1 MRSTLPL
8 CSPAQSPDQT
18 RTLSTLP
25 QQTTPEPTRIP
36 TIRLISATP
45 SAVGSVQALGDPL
58 ASQSPSSSP
67 PAPLAPKQ
75 DTQAPRRRLVPKKSR
90 LGLLVSGKGSKTNGK
105 HDLSD
110 VVRRVGGSATTAS
123 VGKAGFE
130 IYVDPIP
137 QPHDGTDEVLMV
149 KKKKSRASLSA
160 LKWGALG
167 EVTNSAQTRDTTQTV
182 RLKNEDK
189 EKWWTIGRGR
199 KDSKDK
205 RAVEKDARMNAAGTL
220 TENSASRARFNSLDS
235 RPVLNATSKTAE
247 RSAQPR
253 SASASESPIQG
264 IDLLNDLPNV
274 VAPSYPAPE
283 DNPTPPLLAPPN
295 STTGSIAIRAMR
307 SMRSVARL
315 TSWTNGKPTEK
326 ENKSAILVPA
336 QKKDDESKR
345 TKTKGKRKFELG
357 RDQTVSRLSGSSS
370 EAGVSSGLHPQPST
384 TRKPGVLGLGFPSGF
399 RFGTVRSSSAGSS
412 DRISCSSAGDTPS
425 ESQGCS
431 SSTVSAASSLR
442 PRSTMSRISSSSS
455 SSVKWVE
462 DRLETVRVA
471 CRRERR
477 DGTQRDST
485 EARSRARV
493 TDVLLEKSSRPVL
506 SKSTS
511 PASLPALVVEEA
523 NGHSARECEP
533 GATPNKQTRVR
544 PASDQ
549 MIGMERLRGI
559 RGVGEGTLSAL
570 DAATN
575 ELASLISR
583 LDLEATPGTPRG
595 TLRLSPSFTTLLE
608 SPHLKGS
615 PKKSSFPGALTM
627 RPSTASL
634 TSLRPYPQPR
644 TQEAIPDAQRYGQ
657 QIAPWPVSP
666 SKPLETSST
675 NSAPAVGRPVP
686 SPTPG
691 QNSATGYESS
701 FVFRP
706 LRPGKATQPVAPVP
720 VLPVPLPQGHS
731 GSARIESVTF
741 ESKTVSTK
749 TSVGL
754 LAGSQK
760 ESTLG
765 RTFRKVMSTLS
776 LRAKESER
784 SVGSEGT
791 GILMSS
797 EARKNLGLA
806 GTLGGSTS
814 SRNPDLSLESDNPDS
829 DIPNELQDILTGGNA
844 ERLDDSEDTIAF
856 PLAPFPHLPPS
867 PGLPPECPLPTPVI
881 SQTRSGGSVDSTQ
894 PIVEES
900 DEDDESDSSSLE
912 ENDTKK
918 SFDFTGELKKLSSSA
933 GSHRHSFVE
942 QLENAFRTPA
952 RYHLDKFGP
961 DENIPPVPV
970 IPSFE
975 SRSHVSDEASDP
987 HVATSTSIP
996 PLLPSPEIVVSKKA
1010 KGTISYNILQGEVE
1024 KPPALSKP
1032 SYGQLNLNFKFG
1044 GPPLSAKTADALPL
1058 TLSDI
1063 IPSPAHARS
1072 LSLGSAR
1079 GDDDS
1084 TQQSPEA
1091 MSTAS
1096 PDSSVRRQFNPDP
1109 SSTRPVHE
1117 DSRADAYSYHSRAS
1131 SQSSFKGFESFD
1143 EIRRGFEFVDNRPA
1157 FYPPPFDNRRNQQL
1171 RDSMMSI
1178 ASVSSYG
1185 FVINPGL
1192 KDPFDYGYESRP
1204 VSGDMS
1210 TVMTMSTSVDDTFSF
1225 IRRGPHRKRVDS
1237 DSSSFYFR
1245 APGMSHISRPHK
1257 GHVRQDS
1264 AMSAASVAPPVSI
1277 YNRSFGAHRRIDS
1290 ASSIGSVLQ
1299 AHPSYGF
1306 SGGNR
1311 SSWAPGHKRE
1321 MSADSVMS
1329 DVSVR
1334 MSRPTLGDKMLDSRH
1349 DYCLPLASIAA
1360 SPPESEASGR
1370 SYEHIRRRGSFDSMA
1385 EKEHHWRSRDSII
1398 DQGNTGSST
1407 NSDSV
1412 FGRVGSLAAYSSP
1425 NQLQMNDVRPFS
1437 LISADG
1443 DSSDPKREDDTM
1455 ISMIG
1460 GGRVR
1465 RRSVGSFVE
1474 SSPLFFRVGKRKT
1487 TSARRKQHDL
1497 VSSHEGLVES
1507 PNLTRRIE
1515 NSPRGLGEERM
1526 MSARQ
1531 GLLSRNSLEEHCLS
1545 ADGIDTSFTAKPVFS
1560 RPIPAS
1566 RSRSGTNSSIS
1577 SGIDTP
1583 PLSSSGETSSVAS
1596 DSISSIDL
1604 SRVNLSLT
1612 SYPSIVQ
1619 PRTRIRSRGSGHRRR
1634 ISGIRISRTSVY
1646 ETIEEEMSAISTPV
1660 LDGFPDSVKAPLSPV
1675 IDDNV
1680 IVVDPDDTSS
1690 TDWDE
1695 RGIAALRR
1703 YYTLKDEA
1711 DVTISESK
1719 QAWLDTPFS
1728 IYALQSFEPPAHRS
1742 GMRALLEHSR
1752 QTYGSLPAELRRI
1765 RSRTSSRP
1773 TPYPQPQRAVK
1784 ISLSP
1789 STMRPVIPTSQTS
1802 AVLAPSAT
1810 PALIPQ
1816 ALQQRSVNP
1825 NTVAVEESSLVPGKN
1840 AKVGSGAFSQPRIGF
1855 DARRNTPGRAK
1866 RGVGKENKE
1875 NTISSGVM
1883 TAPGDGLRLN
1893 RPRPRG
1899 RLVPTRPAVAIGA

>member
-8 CSPAQSPDQT
+8 CSPAHSPDQT

-25 QQTTPEPTRIP
+25 QQTTPEPTHIP

-45 SAVGSVQALGDPL
+45 SAVGSVHALGDPL

-67 PAPLAPKQ
+67 PTPLAPKQ
-75 DTQAPRRRLVPKKSR
+75 DMQAPRRRLVPKKSR
-90 LGLLVSGKGSKTNGK
+90 LGLLVSGKGGKTNGK

-123 VGKAGFE
+123 IGKAGFE
-130 IYVDPIP
+130 IYVDPIS
-137 QPHDGTDEVLMV
+137 QPHHDTDEVLMV

-205 RAVEKDARMNAAGTL
+205 RVVEKDAAGTL

-235 RPVLNATSKTAE
+235 RLVLNVASKTAE
-247 RSAQPR
+247 RQAQPR
-253 SASASESPIQG
+253 SASASESSIQG
-264 IDLLNDLPNV
+264 IDPLSDLPSV

-283 DNPTPPLLAPPN
+283 DDPTPPLLAPPN

-336 QKKDDESKR
+336 QRKDDESKR

-370 EAGVSSGLHPQPST
+370 EAGVSSGPHPQPSA

-425 ESQGCS
+425 ESQDCS

-442 PRSTMSRISSSSS
+442 PRSAMSRISSSSS

-485 EARSRARV
+485 GARSRAKV

-511 PASLPALVVEEA
+511 PSSLPTLAVEEA
-523 NGHSARECEP
+523 NRHSARESEP
-533 GATPNKQTRVR
+533 GATPNKQIRIR

-608 SPHLKGS
+608 SPRLKGS
-615 PKKSSFPGALTM
+615 PEKSSFPRALAL

-644 TQEAIPDAQRYGQ
+644 TREAIPDTQRYGQ

-666 SKPLETSST
+666 SKPMETSST
-675 NSAPAVGRPVP
+675 NFAPLASSTVVGSSIP

-691 QNSATGYESS
+691 QIVNSTTGYESS

-706 LRPGKATQPVAPVP
+706 LRPGKANQPVAPVP
-720 VLPVPLPQGHS
+720 VPLPQGHF
-731 GSARIESVTF
+731 GSARTEPVTF
-741 ESKTVSTK
+741 ESKTVSMK

-784 SVGSEGT
+784 SVDSEGT

-814 SRNPDLSLESDNPDS
+814 SRNPDLSLETDNPDS

-867 PGLPPECPLPTPVI
+867 PGLPPECPLPTPMM
-881 SQTRSGGSVDSTQ
+881 SQTCAARSGGSVNSTQ
-894 PIVEES
+894 PIVEGG
-900 DEDDESDSSSLE
+900 DDGDDESDSSSLE

-918 SFDFTGELKKLSSSA
+918 SFDFTGELKKLSSFA
-933 GSHRHSFVE
+933 GTHRHSFVE
-942 QLENAFRTPA
+942 QLENAF
-952 RYHLDKFGP
+952 HED
-961 DENIPPVPV
+961 IPPVPV
-970 IPSFE
+970 VPSFDD
-975 SRSHVSDEASDP
+975 SHV
-987 HVATSTSIP
+987 VTSTSVP

-1010 KGTISYNILQGEVE
+1010 KGTISYNILQDEVE

-1044 GPPLSAKTADALPL
+1044 GHPLSAKTADASPL

-1079 GDDDS
+1079 EDDS
-1084 TQQSPEA
+1084 TQQIPEA

-1096 PDSSVRRQFNPDP
+1096 PDSSVRRQFNSDP

-1117 DSRADAYSYHSRAS
+1117 DSRADAYSSHSRAS
-1131 SQSSFKGFESFD
+1131 SQSSFRGFESFD

-1257 GHVRQDS
+1257 GHARQDS
-1264 AMSAASVAPPVSI
+1264 AMSAASVPPPVSI

-1290 ASSIGSVLQ
+1290 GSSIGSVLQ

-1370 SYEHIRRRGSFDSMA
+1370 SYEHIRRRGSFDSIA

-1398 DQGNTGSST
+1398 NQGNTGSLA

-1425 NQLQMNDVRPFS
+1425 NQLQMNDIRPFS

-1474 SSPLFFRVGKRKT
+1474 SSPLFFRVGKRKIM
-1487 TSARRKQHDL
+1487 SARRKQHDL
-1497 VSSHEGLVES
+1497 VSSHEGLVEPPS
-1507 PNLTRRIE
+1507 LTRRIE

-1660 LDGFPDSVKAPLSPV
+1660 LDCFPDSVKAPLSPV

-1680 IVVDPDDTSS
+1680 IVVDPDDTSP

-1728 IYALQSFEPPAHRS
+1728 VYAVQSFEPPAHRS

-1773 TPYPQPQRAVK
+1773 TPYPQPQRTVK

-1789 STMRPVIPTSQTS
+1789 STVHPVIPTSQTS
-1802 AVLAPSAT
+1802 AVLAPSVT

-1816 ALQQRSVNP
+1816 ALQQRPINP
-1825 NTVAVEESSLVPGKN
+1825 NTVVAGESSLVPGKN
-1840 AKVGSGAFSQPRIGF
+1840 AKVGSGPFSQSRIGL

-1866 RGVGKENKE
+1866 RSVGKENKE

-1899 RLVPTRPAVAIGA
+1899 RLVPTRSAVAIGA

>member
-25 QQTTPEPTRIP
+25 QQTTPEHIP

-58 ASQSPSSSP
+58 ASQPPSPSP
-67 PAPLAPKQ
+67 PTPLAPKQ
-75 DTQAPRRRLVPKKSR
+75 DTQAPKRRLVPKKSK

-110 VVRRVGGSATTAS
+110 VVRRVGGSAATAS

-167 EVTNSAQTRDTTQTV
+167 EVTNSTQTKDTKQTV

-205 RAVEKDARMNAAGTL
+205 RVVEKDAQI
-220 TENSASRARFNSLDS
+220 D
-235 RPVLNATSKTAE
+235 
-247 RSAQPR
+247 AQPR

-264 IDLLNDLPNV
+264 IDLLHDLPSV
-274 VAPSYPAPE
+274 IAPSYPAPE

-295 STTGSIAIRAMR
+295 SATGSIAIRAMR

-315 TSWTNGKPTEK
+315 SSWTNGKPTEK
-326 ENKSAILVPA
+326 ENKSTILVPA
-336 QKKDDESKR
+336 QKKDDEGKR
-345 TKTKGKRKFELG
+345 TKTKGKRKSELG
-357 RDQTVSRLSGSSS
+357 RDQSVSRLSGSSS
-370 EAGVSSGLHPQPST
+370 ETGVSSDHHPHPPHPQPST

-399 RFGTVRSSSAGSS
+399 RFGTTEFLAVP
-412 DRISCSSAGDTPS
+412 AGDTPS

-442 PRSTMSRISSSSS
+442 PRSAMSRISSSSS

-485 EARSRARV
+485 GARSRVKV
-493 TDVLLEKSSRPVL
+493 TDVLLEKSSHSVS

-511 PASLPALVVEEA
+511 PPSLPALRVGA
-523 NGHSARECEP
+523 NEHSARESEP
-533 GATPNKQTRVR
+533 GATPNKQTRIR

-595 TLRLSPSFTTLLE
+595 TLRLSPSFTTLLGE
-608 SPHLKGS
+608 SPRLKGS
-615 PKKSSFPGALTM
+615 PEKSSFPGALAT

-634 TSLRPYPQPR
+634 TSLRPYPRLR
-644 TQEAIPDAQRYGQ
+644 TQEA
-657 QIAPWPVSP
+657 P

-675 NSAPAVGRPVP
+675 NSAPLASSSAVGSSIL
-686 SPTPG
+686 SPTSG
-691 QNSATGYESS
+691 HIVNSITGYEPSV
-701 FVFRP
+701 VFRP
-706 LRPGKATQPVAPVP
+706 LRPGKASQPVAPVP
-720 VLPVPLPQGHS
+720 VLSVPLPQSHL
-731 GSARIESVTF
+731 GSAHTESVTF
-741 ESKTVSTK
+741 KSKTLSTK
-749 TSVGL
+749 TSVSL
-754 LAGSQK
+754 LAGNQK
-760 ESTLG
+760 EFTLG

-791 GILMSS
+791 GMLMSS

-829 DIPNELQDILTGGNA
+829 DIPNELQDILTGGIT
-844 ERLDDSEDTIAF
+844 ERLDDSEDTIVF

-867 PGLPPECPLPTPVI
+867 PGLPPECPLPTPVM
-881 SQTRSGGSVDSTQ
+881 SQTCAARSGGPVNSTQ
-894 PIVEES
+894 PIVEEGD

-933 GSHRHSFVE
+933 GTHRHSFVE

-952 RYHLDKFGP
+952 RYHLDRFGS
-961 DENIPPVPV
+961 DEDIPPVPV

-975 SRSHVSDEASDP
+975 SRRPVSDEASDP
-987 HVATSTSIP
+987 HVVTSTSVP

-1010 KGTISYNILQGEVE
+1010 KD
-1024 KPPALSKP
+1024 
-1032 SYGQLNLNFKFG
+1032 LNFKFG
-1044 GPPLSAKTADALPL
+1044 GPPLSAKSAAKPANASPL

-1072 LSLGSAR
+1072 LSLGSTR
-1079 GDDDS
+1079 GDDS
-1084 TQQSPEA
+1084 AQLTPGA

-1096 PDSSVRRQFNPDP
+1096 PDSFVRCQFNSDP
-1109 SSTRPVHE
+1109 SSTLPVHE
-1117 DSRADAYSYHSRAS
+1117 DSRADAYSSHSRAS
-1131 SQSSFKGFESFD
+1131 SQSSFRGFESFD

-1157 FYPPPFDNRRNQQL
+1157 FYPPPRRNQQL

-1192 KDPFDYGYESRP
+1192 RDPFDYGYESRP

-1225 IRRGPHRKRVDS
+1225 IRRGPRRKRVDS

-1299 AHPSYGF
+1299 AHPAYGF
-1306 SGGNR
+1306 TGANR

-1370 SYEHIRRRGSFDSMA
+1370 LYEHIRRRGSFDSTL
-1385 EKEHHWRSRDSII
+1385 EKERHWGSRDSIV
-1398 DQGNTGSST
+1398 DQGNTGSSA
-1407 NSDSV
+1407 NSESV
-1412 FGRVGSLAAYSSP
+1412 FGRVGSVAAYSSP
-1425 NQLQMNDVRPFS
+1425 NQLQMNDIRPFS

-1474 SSPLFFRVGKRKT
+1474 SSPLFFRVGKKKIT
-1487 TSARRKQHDL
+1487 PARRKPHDL

-1507 PNLTRRIE
+1507 SNPPNLAQRIE

-1531 GLLSRNSLEEHCLS
+1531 GLLSRSSLEEHCLS
-1545 ADGIDTSFTAKPVFS
+1545 ADGIDTSFTAEPVFS

-1612 SYPSIVQ
+1612 SYPSIMQ
-1619 PRTRIRSRGSGHRRR
+1619 PRARIRSRGSGHRRR

-1660 LDGFPDSVKAPLSPV
+1660 LDCFPDTVKAPLSPV

-1680 IVVDPDDTSS
+1680 IVVDPADTSS
-1690 TDWDE
+1690 ADWDE

-1719 QAWLDTPFS
+1719 QVWLDTPFS
-1728 IYALQSFEPPAHRS
+1728 IYAMQSFEPPAHCS

-1789 STMRPVIPTSQTS
+1789 STVRPVIPTTQTS
-1802 AVLAPSAT
+1802 AVPAPSPT

-1816 ALQQRSVNP
+1816 ALQQRPVNP
-1825 NTVAVEESSLVPGKN
+1825 NTVVAEESPLVPGKN
-1840 AKVGSGAFSQPRIGF
+1840 VKIDSGPFAQSRIGF
-1855 DARRNTPGRAK
+1855 DTRRNTPGRVK
-1866 RGVGKENKE
+1866 RGIGKENKE
-1875 NTISSGVM
+1875 NATSFGVM
-1883 TAPGDGLRLN
+1883 TAPSDGLRLN

-1899 RLVPTRPAVAIGA
+1899 RLVITRPAVAIGA

>member
-25 QQTTPEPTRIP
+25 QQTTPEPTHIP

-67 PAPLAPKQ
+67 PTPLAPKQ

-130 IYVDPIP
+130 IYVDPIS
-137 QPHDGTDEVLMV
+137 QPHDSTDEVLMV

-205 RAVEKDARMNAAGTL
+205 RIVEKDARINAGTL
-220 TENSASRARFNSLDS
+220 TGDSASRARFNSLDS
-235 RPVLNATSKTAE
+235 RLVLNAASKTAE

-253 SASASESPIQG
+253 SASASESPIQD
-264 IDLLNDLPNV
+264 IDLLNDLPSV

-283 DNPTPPLLAPPN
+283 DIPTPPLLAPPN

-326 ENKSAILVPA
+326 ENNSAILVPA
-336 QKKDDESKR
+336 QKKDDEGKR

-370 EAGVSSGLHPQPST
+370 EAGVSSGPYPQPST

-442 PRSTMSRISSSSS
+442 PRSAMSRISSSSS

-485 EARSRARV
+485 EARSRAKV
-493 TDVLLEKSSRPVL
+493 TDVLLEKLSRPVL

-523 NGHSARECEP
+523 NGHSARESEP

-549 MIGMERLRGI
+549 MIGVERLRGI

-608 SPHLKGS
+608 SPRLRGS
-615 PKKSSFPGALTM
+615 PKKSSFPGALAM

-644 TQEAIPDAQRYGQ
+644 TQEAIPDTQRYGQ

-675 NSAPAVGRPVP
+675 NSAPLASSTAVASSVP
-686 SPTPG
+686 SPTLG
-691 QNSATGYESS
+691 QTVNSTTGYEPS

-706 LRPGKATQPVAPVP
+706 LRPGKASQP

-731 GSARIESVTF
+731 GSARTESVTF

-776 LRAKESER
+776 LRAKESEWN
-784 SVGSEGT
+784 VGSEGT

-814 SRNPDLSLESDNPDS
+814 SRNPDLSLEPDNPDS

-867 PGLPPECPLPTPVI
+867 PGLPPTCAA
-881 SQTRSGGSVDSTQ
+881 RSGGSVNSTQ
-894 PIVEES
+894 PIVEEG
-900 DEDDESDSSSLE
+900 DVEDDESDSSSLE

-933 GSHRHSFVE
+933 GTHRHNE
-942 QLENAFRTPA
+942 
-952 RYHLDKFGP
+952 D
-961 DENIPPVPV
+961 IPPVPV
-970 IPSFE
+970 VPSFE
-975 SRSHVSDEASDP
+975 SRRPVSDEASDP
-987 HVATSTSIP
+987 HVVTSISVP

-1010 KGTISYNILQGEVE
+1010 KGTISYNIFQDEIE
-1024 KPPALSKP
+1024 KPPALSRP
-1032 SYGQLNLNFKFG
+1032 SYGQLDLNFKFG
-1044 GPPLSAKTADALPL
+1044 GPPLSAKTADASPL

-1072 LSLGSAR
+1072 LSLGSTR
-1079 GDDDS
+1079 GDDS
-1084 TQQSPEA
+1084 TQQTPEA
-1091 MSTAS
+1091 MSAS
-1096 PDSSVRRQFNPDP
+1096 PDSSIRAPHVRY
-1109 SSTRPVHE
+1109 TE
-1117 DSRADAYSYHSRAS
+1117 DSRADAYSSHSRAS
-1131 SQSSFKGFESFD
+1131 SHSSFRGFESFD

-1157 FYPPPFDNRRNQQL
+1157 FYPPPFDNRRNQQQL

-1264 AMSAASVAPPVSI
+1264 AMPTL
-1277 YNRSFGAHRRIDS
+1277 RTDS
-1290 ASSIGSVLQ
+1290 LAETAQ
-1299 AHPSYGF
+1299 
-1306 SGGNR
+1306 
-1311 SSWAPGHKRE
+1311 SWAPSHKRE
-1321 MSADSVMS
+1321 ISADSVMS
-1329 DVSVR
+1329 DVSHPRLKAKHLVAH
-1334 MSRPTLGDKMLDSRH
+1334 MSTSGDAVHST
-1349 DYCLPLASIAA
+1349 PWT
-1360 SPPESEASGR
+1360 
-1370 SYEHIRRRGSFDSMA
+1370 

-1398 DQGNTGSST
+1398 DQGNTGSSA

-1425 NQLQMNDVRPFS
+1425 NQLQMNDIRPFS

-1474 SSPLFFRVGKRKT
+1474 SSPLFFRVGKRKI

-1507 PNLTRRIE
+1507 PNLTQRIE

-1545 ADGIDTSFTAKPVFS
+1545 ADGIDASFTTKPVFS
-1560 RPIPAS
+1560 RPVPAS

-1680 IVVDPDDTSS
+1680 IVVDPDNTSS

-1728 IYALQSFEPPAHRS
+1728 IYAVQSFEPPAHCS

-1773 TPYPQPQRAVK
+1773 TPYPQRQRAVK

-1789 STMRPVIPTSQTS
+1789 STTRPVIPTSQTS

-1816 ALQQRSVNP
+1816 ALQQRPVNP
-1825 NTVAVEESSLVPGKN
+1825 NTVVAEESSLAPGKN
-1840 AKVGSGAFSQPRIGF
+1840 AKVGSGPFSHSRIGF

-1875 NTISSGVM
+1875 NTISSAVM

-1899 RLVPTRPAVAIGA
+1899 RLAPTRPAVAIGA

>member
-25 QQTTPEPTRIP
+25 QQTTPEPTHIP

-58 ASQSPSSSP
+58 TSQSPSSSP
-67 PAPLAPKQ
+67 TPLAPKQ
-75 DTQAPRRRLVPKKSR
+75 DTQAPRRRLVPKKSK
-90 LGLLVSGKGSKTNGK
+90 LGLLVSRKGSKANGK

-110 VVRRVGGSATTAS
+110 VVRRVGGSAATAS

-130 IYVDPIP
+130 IYIDPIP
-137 QPHDGTDEVLMV
+137 QSNNGTDEVLMV

-167 EVTNSAQTRDTTQTV
+167 EVTNAAQTKDTV

-189 EKWWTIGRGR
+189 EKWWTIGRSR

-205 RAVEKDARMNAAGTL
+205 RVVEKDARMNAAGTL
-220 TENSASRARFNSLDS
+220 TDNSASRARFNSLDS
-235 RPVLNATSKTAE
+235 RLVLNTASKTAE
-247 RSAQPR
+247 RPAQPR

-264 IDLLNDLPNV
+264 IDLLNDLPSV

-283 DNPTPPLLAPPN
+283 DDSTPPLLAPPN

-315 TSWTNGKPTEK
+315 TSRTNGKPMEK
-326 ENKSAILVPA
+326 ENKSAILAPA

-345 TKTKGKRKFELG
+345 TKTKG
-357 RDQTVSRLSGSSS
+357 RDQTISRLSCSSS
-370 EAGVSSGLHPQPST
+370 EAGVSSGPHPQPST

-412 DRISCSSAGDTPS
+412 DRISYSSAWDTPS

-442 PRSTMSRISSSSS
+442 PRSAKSRISSSGS

-477 DGTQRDST
+477 DGIQRDST
-485 EARSRARV
+485 GACSRTKV
-493 TDVLLEKSSRPVL
+493 IDVVPEKSSRLLSSKSIPPALLPVL
-506 SKSTS
+506 
-511 PASLPALVVEEA
+511 AVEEA
-523 NGHSARECEP
+523 NRHSARESEP
-533 GATPNKQTRVR
+533 GTTPNKQTRIR

-549 MIGMERLRGI
+549 IGMERLRSI
-559 RGVGEGTLSAL
+559 RGVGDGTLSAL

-608 SPHLKGS
+608 SPRLKGS
-615 PKKSSFPGALTM
+615 PKKSSFPGALAM

-644 TQEAIPDAQRYGQ
+644 TQEAIPDTQRYGQ

-666 SKPLETSST
+666 PRPLETSFN
-675 NSAPAVGRPVP
+675 NSAPLASSTAIGTSVL

-691 QNSATGYESS
+691 QIVNSTTGYESS

-706 LRPGKATQPVAPVP
+706 LRPGKASQPVAPVSMS
-720 VLPVPLPQGHS
+720 PVPLPQGHS
-731 GSARIESVTF
+731 GSARTESVTF

-784 SVGSEGT
+784 SIGSEGA
-791 GILMSS
+791 GMLMSS

-814 SRNPDLSLESDNPDS
+814 SQNPDLSLESDNPDS

-844 ERLDDSEDTIAF
+844 ERLDDSEDTIAL

-867 PGLPPECPLPTPVI
+867 PGLPPECPLPTPVM
-881 SQTRSGGSVDSTQ
+881 SQTCAARSGGSMNSTQ
-894 PIVEES
+894 PIAEGD

-912 ENDTKK
+912 ENNTKK

-933 GSHRHSFVE
+933 GTHRHSFVE

-952 RYHLDKFGP
+952 RYHLDKFEP
-961 DENIPPVPV
+961 DEDIPPAPAV
-970 IPSFE
+970 SFE
-975 SRSHVSDEASDP
+975 SRRPVSAEASDP
-987 HVATSTSIP
+987 HVMTSASVP

-1010 KGTISYNILQGEVE
+1010 KGTISYNILQDEVE
-1024 KPPALSKP
+1024 KPHALSKP
-1032 SYGQLNLNFKFG
+1032 SYGQLDLNFKFG
-1044 GPPLSAKTADALPL
+1044 GPPLSAKTADASPL

-1072 LSLGSAR
+1072 FSLGSAR
-1079 GDDDS
+1079 GYDS
-1084 TQQSPEA
+1084 AQQTPEA

-1096 PDSSVRRQFNPDP
+1096 PNSSVRRQFNSDP
-1109 SSTRPVHE
+1109 SSTRSVHE
-1117 DSRADAYSYHSRAS
+1117 DSRADAYSSHSRAS
-1131 SQSSFKGFESFD
+1131 SQSSFRGLESFD

-1157 FYPPPFDNRRNQQL
+1157 FYPPPFNNRHNQL
-1171 RDSMMSI
+1171 RNSMMSI

-1225 IRRGPHRKRVDS
+1225 LRRGPHRKRVDS
-1237 DSSSFYFR
+1237 DSSSFYFQ

-1264 AMSAASVAPPVSI
+1264 AMSATSVAPPVSI
-1277 YNRSFGAHRRIDS
+1277 YNRSFGVHRRIDS

-1370 SYEHIRRRGSFDSMA
+1370 SYEHIRRRGSFDSMV

-1398 DQGNTGSST
+1398 DQGNTGSSA

-1425 NQLQMNDVRPFS
+1425 NQLQMNDIRPFS

-1474 SSPLFFRVGKRKT
+1474 SSPLFFRVGKRKI
-1487 TSARRKQHDL
+1487 TSARRNHL
-1497 VSSHEGLVES
+1497 VSSHEDLVES
-1507 PNLTRRIE
+1507 PNLARRVE

-1545 ADGIDTSFTAKPVFS
+1545 ADGMDTSFTAKPVFS

-1646 ETIEEEMSAISTPV
+1646 ETIEEEMSAIGTPV
-1660 LDGFPDSVKAPLSPV
+1660 LDCFPDTVKAPLSPV
-1675 IDDNV
+1675 IDNV
-1680 IVVDPDDTSS
+1680 IVVDPNDTSS

-1728 IYALQSFEPPAHRS
+1728 IYAVQSFEPPAHRS

-1789 STMRPVIPTSQTS
+1789 STVRPVIPTSQTS

-1810 PALIPQ
+1810 PALVPQ
-1816 ALQQRSVNP
+1816 ALQQRPLNP
-1825 NTVAVEESSLVPGKN
+1825 NTVVAEESSLVTGKN
-1840 AKVGSGAFSQPRIGF
+1840 AKAGSGPFSQSRIGF

-1875 NTISSGVM
+1875 NIMSSGVM
-1883 TAPGDGLRLN
+1883 TA
-1893 RPRPRG
+1893 
-1899 RLVPTRPAVAIGA
+1899 

>member
-1 MRSTLPL
+1 MESVISPTSYVVLGEALRPL
-8 CSPAQSPDQT
+8 LLAKPALKSMLTQY
-18 RTLSTLP
+18 LSL
-25 QQTTPEPTRIP
+25 
-36 TIRLISATP
+36 
-45 SAVGSVQALGDPL
+45 
-58 ASQSPSSSP
+58 
-67 PAPLAPKQ
+67 
-75 DTQAPRRRLVPKKSR
+75 
-90 LGLLVSGKGSKTNGK
+90 
-105 HDLSD
+105 
-110 VVRRVGGSATTAS
+110 TTA
-123 VGKAGFE
+123 
-130 IYVDPIP
+130 P
-137 QPHDGTDEVLMV
+137 DEVLMV

-205 RAVEKDARMNAAGTL
+205 RVVEKDARMNAAGTL

-235 RPVLNATSKTAE
+235 RLVLNAASKTAQ

-264 IDLLNDLPNV
+264 IDLLNDLPSV
-274 VAPSYPAPE
+274 GAPSYPVPE
-283 DNPTPPLLAPPN
+283 DNHTPPLLAPPN

-307 SMRSVARL
+307 SMP
-315 TSWTNGKPTEK
+315 WTNGKPTEK
-326 ENKSAILVPA
+326 ENTSAILVPA

-370 EAGVSSGLHPQPST
+370 EAGVSGGPHPQPST

-399 RFGTVRSSSAGSS
+399 RFGTVRSSSTGSS

-442 PRSTMSRISSSSS
+442 PTSAMSRISSSSS

-485 EARSRARV
+485 EAHSRAKV

-523 NGHSARECEP
+523 NRHSARESEP

-608 SPHLKGS
+608 SPRLKGS
-615 PKKSSFPGALTM
+615 PDEKSSFPGALAM

-644 TQEAIPDAQRYGQ
+644 TQEAIDIQRYAQ
-657 QIAPWPVSP
+657 F
-666 SKPLETSST
+666 
-675 NSAPAVGRPVP
+675 P

-691 QNSATGYESS
+691 QIVNSTADYESS

-706 LRPGKATQPVAPVP
+706 LRPGKASQPVAPVP
-720 VLPVPLPQGHS
+720 VLPMPLPQGHS
-731 GSARIESVTF
+731 GSARTEPVTF

-749 TSVGL
+749 ASVGL

-814 SRNPDLSLESDNPDS
+814 SRNPDLSLEPDNPDS

-844 ERLDDSEDTIAF
+844 ERLDDSEDTIVF

-867 PGLPPECPLPTPVI
+867 PGLPPECPLPTPVM
-881 SQTRSGGSVDSTQ
+881 SQTCAARSGGSEGDD
-894 PIVEES
+894 
-900 DEDDESDSSSLE
+900 DEDESDSSSLE

-918 SFDFTGELKKLSSSA
+918 SFDFTGELKKLSSST
-933 GSHRHSFVE
+933 GTHRHSFVE

-961 DENIPPVPV
+961 DEDIPPVPV
-970 IPSFE
+970 VPSFE
-975 SRSHVSDEASDP
+975 SRSPVSDEASDP
-987 HVATSTSIP
+987 HVVTSTSVP

-1010 KGTISYNILQGEVE
+1010 KGTISYNILQDEVE
-1024 KPPALSKP
+1024 KPHALSKP

-1044 GPPLSAKTADALPL
+1044 GPPLSAKTADASPL

-1079 GDDDS
+1079 GDDS
-1084 TQQSPEA
+1084 TQQTA

-1096 PDSSVRRQFNPDP
+1096 PDSSVRHQFNSDP

-1117 DSRADAYSYHSRAS
+1117 DSRADAYSSHSRAS
-1131 SQSSFKGFESFD
+1131 SQSSFRGFESFD

-1204 VSGDMS
+1204 VSADMS

-1311 SSWAPGHKRE
+1311 SSWAPSHKRE
-1321 MSADSVMS
+1321 LSADSVMS

-1398 DQGNTGSST
+1398 DQGNTGSSA

-1425 NQLQMNDVRPFS
+1425 NQLQMNDIRPFS

-1443 DSSDPKREDDTM
+1443 DSSDPKGEDDTM

-1474 SSPLFFRVGKRKT
+1474 NSPLFFRVGKRKI

-1526 MSARQ
+1526 TSARQ

-1660 LDGFPDSVKAPLSPV
+1660 LDCFPDTVKAPLSPV

-1680 IVVDPDDTSS
+1680 IVIGMSA
-1690 TDWDE
+1690 E
-1695 RGIAALRR
+1695 LRR
-1703 YYTLKDEA
+1703 CAGTYTLKDEA

-1728 IYALQSFEPPAHRS
+1728 VYAVQSFEPPAHRS
-1742 GMRALLEHSR
+1742 GMRALLEQSR

-1789 STMRPVIPTSQTS
+1789 STVRPVIPTSQTS

-1816 ALQQRSVNP
+1816 ALQQRPVNS
-1825 NTVAVEESSLVPGKN
+1825 NTVVAEESSLIPGKN
-1840 AKVGSGAFSQPRIGF
+1840 AKVGSGPFSQSRIGF

>member
-25 QQTTPEPTRIP
+25 QQTTPEPTHIP

-58 ASQSPSSSP
+58 APQSPSSSP
-67 PAPLAPKQ
+67 PTPLAPKQ
-75 DTQAPRRRLVPKKSR
+75 DTQAPRRRLVPKKSK
-90 LGLLVSGKGSKTNGK
+90 LGLLVSGRGSKTNAK

-205 RAVEKDARMNAAGTL
+205 RVVEKDARMNAAGTL
-220 TENSASRARFNSLDS
+220 TENSASQARFNSLDS
-235 RPVLNATSKTAE
+235 RLVLNPASKTAE

-264 IDLLNDLPNV
+264 IDPLNDLPSV

-307 SMRSVARL
+307 SMRS
-315 TSWTNGKPTEK
+315 

-370 EAGVSSGLHPQPST
+370 EAGVSSDPHPQPST

-442 PRSTMSRISSSSS
+442 PRSAMSRISSSSS

-485 EARSRARV
+485 EARSRVKV
-493 TDVLLEKSSRPVL
+493 TDVLLEKPSRPIL

-511 PASLPALVVEEA
+511 PASLPALVVEET
-523 NGHSARECEP
+523 NGHSARESEP
-533 GATPNKQTRVR
+533 GTTPNKQTR
-544 PASDQ
+544 
-549 MIGMERLRGI
+549 RLRGI

-608 SPHLKGS
+608 SPRLKGS
-615 PKKSSFPGALTM
+615 PKKSSFPGALAM

-644 TQEAIPDAQRYGQ
+644 TQEAIPDTQRYGQ

-675 NSAPAVGRPVP
+675 NSAPLASSTACWKLSAVSDP
-686 SPTPG
+686 
-691 QNSATGYESS
+691 YESS
-701 FVFRP
+701 FVFRSSPAGKGESSLVILAVRAPSQLPSSLKPCPRRRVSAYLRAARKGP
-706 LRPGKATQPVAPVP
+706 LLVGP
-720 VLPVPLPQGHS
+720 
-731 GSARIESVTF
+731 SAR
-741 ESKTVSTK
+741 
-749 TSVGL
+749 L
-754 LAGSQK
+754 CQ
-760 ESTLG
+760 
-765 RTFRKVMSTLS
+765 
-776 LRAKESER
+776 R
-784 SVGSEGT
+784 SRYAPKKANGALVPEGT
-791 GILMSS
+791 GIIMSS

-814 SRNPDLSLESDNPDS
+814 SRNPDLSLEPDNPDS

-867 PGLPPECPLPTPVI
+867 PGLPPECPLPTPVM
-881 SQTRSGGSVDSTQ
+881 SQTCASRSGGSVNSTQ
-894 PIVEES
+894 SIVEEGD

-933 GSHRHSFVE
+933 GTHRHSFVE

-961 DENIPPVPV
+961 DEDIPPVPV

-975 SRSHVSDEASDP
+975 SRMV
-987 HVATSTSIP
+987 TSTSIP

-1010 KGTISYNILQGEVE
+1010 KGTISYNLLQDEVE

-1044 GPPLSAKTADALPL
+1044 GPPLSAKTADSSPL

-1072 LSLGSAR
+1072 LSLGSVR
-1079 GDDDS
+1079 GDDS
-1084 TQQSPEA
+1084 TQQTPEA
-1091 MSTAS
+1091 STAS

-1109 SSTRPVHE
+1109 SSTRLVHE
-1117 DSRADAYSYHSRAS
+1117 DSRADAYSSHSRAS
-1131 SQSSFKGFESFD
+1131 SQSSFRGFESFD

-1277 YNRSFGAHRRIDS
+1277 YNRLTQ

-1360 SPPESEASGR
+1360 SPPETEASGR

-1398 DQGNTGSST
+1398 DQGNTGSSA

-1425 NQLQMNDVRPFS
+1425 NQLQMNDIRPFS
-1437 LISADG
+1437 LISTDG

-1474 SSPLFFRVGKRKT
+1474 SSPLFFRVGKKKI
-1487 TSARRKQHDL
+1487 TSARRKQHDV

-1507 PNLTRRIE
+1507 PNLTRRVE

-1583 PLSSSGETSSVAS
+1583 PLSTSGETSSVAS

-1660 LDGFPDSVKAPLSPV
+1660 LDDFPDSVKAPLSPV

-1680 IVVDPDDTSS
+1680 VVVDPDDTSS

-1711 DVTISESK
+1711 DVMISESK

-1728 IYALQSFEPPAHRS
+1728 IYAMQSFEPPAHRS

-1802 AVLAPSAT
+1802 AVLASSAT

-1816 ALQQRSVNP
+1816 ALQQRPVNP
-1825 NTVAVEESSLVPGKN
+1825 NTVVVEESSLVPGKN
-1840 AKVGSGAFSQPRIGF
+1840 AKVGSGTFSQPRIGF

-1875 NTISSGVM
+1875 NTISSGAM